1 MKLVETND
9 NPEVRK
15 CAYSLFGAVGSIVKE
30 EMAAVMPLCVQLM
43 LKSIQSTEGISLETE
58 ENNKILP
65 LEDLSEDEE
74 EDIEPKDSQDTLAS
88 ELEDIKGVTAQKDLA
103 MECGTA
109 FYPFLPQATEEV
121 ANLLDYPDYDVR
133 SAAMDA
139 TTHFLIAYY
148 KSGSAEGLQL

>member
-1 MKLVETND
+1 MGTIETEVLLTQAMSTLGVLARAVGKENFSREFAEKCLNIGMKLVETND

-58 ENNKILP
+58 ENNTGLP

-74 EDIEPKDSQDTLAS
+74 EDIEPKEGDPDRLQNGINIVATNDCQPLVVLAY
-88 ELEDIKGVTAQKDLA
+88 
-103 MECGTA
+103 M
-109 FYPFLPQATEEV
+109 Y
-121 ANLLDYPDYDVR
+121 
-133 SAAMDA
+133 M
-139 TTHFLIAYY
+139 
-148 KSGSAEGLQL
+148 